1 MRFGISFPHPCG
13 ILQKKSKRD
22 IMKNAKKKTK
32 AVVRAKKAVRKAPV
46 KTRIPAI
53 SAVPDVN
60 GATTELKTV
69 RDFIRYAVSCFGRAD
84 LFYGHG
90 TFTPYDEAA
99 FLVLEGL
106 KLPIDQL
113 EPYLDAQLTKAERQ
127 RLAGLIHARVTTR
140 KPTPYLVNRAY
151 LQGVPFYVDERV
163 IVPRSYIA
171 ELLYNDLATD
181 EGFGLFD
188 DVSDIQSVLDLC
200 TGSGCLAILATDF
213 FPEATVDA
221 VDLSKDACAVA
232 KINIDNCLH
241 KDRLTLFNGDLFGP
255 LKGRKYDLIITNP
268 PYVDAEDMT
277 DMPKEYLHEPHM
289 ALAAG
294 DDGLDVVHRILA
306 EAADYLNEGGRII
319 CEVGYARELL
329 EQEYPHLPF
338 LWLDTE
344 NSYGEVF
351 WLTREQLVQG

>member
-1 MRFGISFPHPCG
+1 M
-13 ILQKKSKRD
+13 KKV
-22 IMKNAKKKTK
+22 AKKAAKKIAVKK
-32 AVVRAKKAVRKAPV
+32 AVVKKTAKKSVSAKAVRKV
-46 KTRIPAI
+46 KIA
-53 SAVPDVN
+53 SVPDVQN
-60 GATTELKTV
+60 AKVAAAELVTV
-69 RDFIRYAVSCFGRAD
+69 RDFIRYAVSAFNRANI
-84 LFYGHG
+84 FFGHG
-90 TFTPYDEAA
+90 TFTAHDEAA

-113 EPYLDAQLTKAERQ
+113 DPYMDARLTKAERQ
-127 RLAGLIHARVTTR
+127 RLSDLIHARVVTR

-171 ELLYNDLATD
+171 ELLYTDLATD
-181 EGFGLFD
+181 EGFNLFD
-188 DVSDIQSVLDLC
+188 DVTEIQSVLDLC

-232 KINIDNCLH
+232 KINIDHCLH

-268 PYVDAEDMT
+268 PYVDAEDMQ
-277 DMPKEYLHEPHM
+277 DMPEEYLHEPRM

-294 DDGLDVVHRILA
+294 DDGLDIVHRILA
-306 EAADYLNEGGRII
+306 EAADHLNEGGRII

-351 WLTREQLVQG
+351 WLTREQLLQG